1 MLPSYS
7 NSPFSCC
14 CLPLPCFLVVHF
26 IFVGTRE
33 RSTKSYASL
42 WKKSLCCQTVQFVD
56 KVASLSART
65 RHPLL
70 HSTLFSIPLSLFP
83 LSVPQ
88 STCCFSN
95 FLKVFFVS
103 LRPNEKFGATC
114 CREKAQ
120 HAFRRA
126 HKAATY
132 TTRTHTHTHTRS
144 TTENIMKK
152 SLLKSWF
159 QYKFH
164 ILSYNE
170 ASSLQGNAGRGRVFL
185 SGM

>member
-1 MLPSYS
+1 M
-7 NSPFSCC
+7 
-14 CLPLPCFLVVHF
+14 
-26 IFVGTRE
+26 
-33 RSTKSYASL
+33 
-42 WKKSLCCQTVQFVD
+42 KKSLCCQTVQFVD

-132 TTRTHTHTHTRS
+132 TTRTFAHTHTQHNWKHY
-144 TTENIMKK
+144 EKKACWKVDFNISFTFCPIMRHLPCKGVRGGGE
-152 SLLKSWF
+152 SSWVVCRGSNSRRLLK
-159 QYKFH
+159 
-164 ILSYNE
+164 LSK
-170 ASSLQGNAGRGRVFL
+170 LD
-185 SGM
+185 

>member
-1 MLPSYS
+1 M
-7 NSPFSCC
+7 
-14 CLPLPCFLVVHF
+14 
-26 IFVGTRE
+26 
-33 RSTKSYASL
+33 
-42 WKKSLCCQTVQFVD
+42 KKSLCCQTVQFVD

-88 STCCFSN
+88 FTCCFSN

-120 HAFRRA
+120 HAFRPA

-132 TTRTHTHTHTRS
+132 TTRTHAAQLKTLW
-144 TTENIMKK
+144 KK

-170 ASSLQGNAGRGRVFL
+170 ASSPQGSAGRERLPEWYVEGL
-185 SGM
+185 IADGS